1 MAKTTRIR
9 PPASTE
15 ELLDQLGI
23 RVSSVGQREIS
34 AHCPFHHDSHPSFS
48 INIESQ
54 LWTCYQCGRGG
65 SVEMLLTE
73 IGNVKDPT
81 EYLREIQLQRV
92 ARKRNAPA
100 EPEPVISSEQTD
112 PYLIQARFETFKR
125 VPRWALESRDLRR
138 RDVDHFNVKWDK
150 GWVIPITGEEGLL
163 GWQWK
168 RLDAVRNYPR
178 TVKKSLTLFGLK
190 EASDTQIALVES
202 PLDVV
207 RLAAVGVTA
216 VSSFGAFV
224 SKTQLR
230 LLVEA
235 ADRIVLALDD
245 DEEGQKQTARIF
257 PYVSRFVATKRVQ
270 MPEGAKDPG
279 DIEDDDVLREMFR
292 C

>member
-1 MAKTTRIR
+1 MAKTRTRA
-9 PPASTE
+9 PASTE

-23 RVSSVGQREIS
+23 QVSAVGDREIS

-48 INIESQ
+48 INVDTQ
-54 LWTCYQCGRGG
+54 LWVCYQCSRAGTI
-65 SVEMLLTE
+65 EMLIAE
-73 IGNVKDPT
+73 VGNVADPT

-92 ARKRNAPA
+92 AKKRNAPK
-100 EPEPVISSEQTD
+100 EPPPVVSTEQTD
-112 PYLIQARFETFKR
+112 PFLIRARFETFKR
-125 VPRWALESRDLRR
+125 VPSWALKSRDLRR

-150 GWVIPITGEEGLL
+150 GWVIPITSEEGLI

-168 RLDAVRNYPR
+168 RLDAVRNYPK
-178 TVKKSLTLFGLK
+178 TVKKSLTLFGLQ
-190 EASDTQIALVES
+190 EAEDTRIALVES

-207 RLAAVGVTA
+207 RLAAVNVTA

-224 SKTQLR
+224 SKMQLR

-235 ADRIVLALDD
+235 ADKIYLALDN

-270 MPEGAKDPG
+270 MPEGCKDPG
-279 DIEDDDVLREMFR
+279 DCDDDQLMEIFA
-292 C
+292 